1 MHILPNRTMRL
12 AGQRVEAGKVVEV
25 TKEAGDLAV
34 RHGWAVEM
42 VSPKKP
48 RSSGATSSGEVA
60 PGPTGP
66 DA

>member
-12 AGQRVEAGKVVEV
+12 EGQRVEAGKVAEV
-25 TKEAGDLAV
+25 SKTAGDLAI
-34 RHGWAVEM
+34 RQGWAVEAA
-42 VSPKKP
+42 SPKKT
-48 RSSGATSSGEVA
+48 RSPGATSSGEVA